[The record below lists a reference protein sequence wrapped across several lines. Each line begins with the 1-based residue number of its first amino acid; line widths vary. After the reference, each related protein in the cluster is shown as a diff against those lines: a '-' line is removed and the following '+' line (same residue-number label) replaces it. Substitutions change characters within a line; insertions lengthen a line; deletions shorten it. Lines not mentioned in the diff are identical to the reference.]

1 MHGDVRL
8 IKACLNGK
16 RSQAEFPAVPVT
28 PGELA
33 RDAAAVVAA
42 GAEAIHLHARG
53 RDSAESVQAA
63 DVGRR

>member
-42 GAEAIHLHARG
+42 GLRL
-53 RDSAESVQAA
+53 STCTPAA
-63 DVGRR
+63 GMAPSRYRRPTSGRR